1 MARYVDKKGGL
12 VVDKTEPAKTVDSV
26 AVTMKA
32 KATAQTTVSATDMI
46 SGIESY
52 LSSPFAV
59 TDSSSKGVCVIC
71 GKQTA
76 YANRMICVDCFKE
89 HKDSILAGM
98 KSAVKDV
105 DFQIE

>member
-12 VVDKTEPAKTVDSV
+12 VVDKTEPTKVADSAAV
-26 AVTMKA
+26 AMKA
-32 KATAQTTVSATDMI
+32 KSVTPSTVSASDMI
-46 SGIESY
+46 SAIESY
-52 LSSPFAV
+52 LSSPFTV
-59 TDSSSKGVCVIC
+59 TDSSSKGKCVIC

-89 HKDSILAGM
+89 HKDSIMDGL

-105 DFQIE
+105 DFKIE